1 MHEGF
6 ISRLAVSPFRF
17 KLFLLRYLP
26 MAFLAGLKIVS
37 YSPGMAVVSVRYRY
51 LTQNPFRSVYF
62 ACLAMA
68 AELSSGLLVLDS
80 ASKGRVSTL
89 VTGLEARF
97 LKKATGETYFTCPD
111 GDRIRAEIGKTLLT
125 GNPVTFSATATGL
138 DREGNK
144 IAEFTLHWSCK
155 RK

>member
-6 ISRLAVSPFRF
+6 ISRLAESPLRFR
-17 KLFLLRYLP
+17 LFLLRYLP
-26 MAFLAGLKIVS
+26 MALLAGLKIVS
-37 YSPGMAVVSVRYRY
+37 YSSEKAVVSVRYRY
-51 LTQNPFRSVYF
+51 LTRNPFRSVYF

-80 ASKGRVSTL
+80 ASKGQVSTL
-89 VTGLEARF
+89 VTGLDARF
-97 LKKATGETYFTCPD
+97 LKKATGETYFTCTD
-111 GDRIRAEIGKTLLT
+111 GDLIRTEILKTLQT

-138 DREGNK
+138 DRDGNR
-144 IAEFTLHWSCK
+144 IAEFTLQWSCK